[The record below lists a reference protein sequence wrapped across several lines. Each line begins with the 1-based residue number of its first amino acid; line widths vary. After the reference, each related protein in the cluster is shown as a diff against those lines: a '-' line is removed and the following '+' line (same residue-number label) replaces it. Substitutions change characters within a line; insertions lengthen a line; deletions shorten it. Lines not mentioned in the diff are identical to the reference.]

1 MSNSAMMEM
10 CKEVSRTTIHHNGD
24 EKDLAPELTQNE
36 IKMLL
41 QKDQE
46 KRIQQCGR
54 DLNDLLQKYNCK
66 LSIKQVWTDG
76 IPDGKASIVILA
88 ND

>member
-1 MSNSAMMEM
+1 MME
-10 CKEVSRTTIHHNGD
+10 
-24 EKDLAPELTQNE
+24 LARNVTRYTDGGEDANSDPAELTQSE
-36 IKMLL
+36 IRALL

-46 KRIQQCGR
+46 KRIQQCGKE
-54 DLNDLLQKYNCK
+54 LNDLLQKYNCK

-76 IPDGKASIVILA
+76 LPDGKASIVILA